1 MERFS
6 LFFFCVVCVAA
17 NAKYTFDLANKN
29 GLILTPRI
37 VGGENA
43 VEGQF
48 PYQVS
53 IRDRFSHR
61 HFCGGAILNSRF
73 ILTAG
78 HCTRGTYT
86 NPIQMFVIVGV
97 IGRDAKG
104 TVYDVQGVTPHPEF
118 NISKFDNDI
127 SLLRTKQK
135 MVFTDFVQPIALPT
149 QSIPKGV
156 RVVVTGW
163 GQTSVK
169 EIFFS
174 IFLYFK
180 KFIQFCSYRFIFSSI
195 QAMACLIL

>member
-1 MERFS
+1 MERIS

-17 NAKYTFDLANKN
+17 NAKYTFDLENKN
-29 GLILTPRI
+29 GFNLTPRI

-78 HCTRGTYT
+78 HCTSGTYT

-104 TVYDVQGVTPHPEF
+104 TEYDVQGVTPHPQL
-118 NISKFDNDI
+118 NIRKFSNDI
-127 SLLRTKQK
+127 SLLRTKQII
-135 MVFTDFVQPIALPT
+135 VFTDFVQPIALPT
-149 QSIPKGV
+149 QSISKDVP
-156 RVVVTGW
+156 VVVTGW

-169 EIFFS
+169 KDFFYILINS
-174 IFLYFK
+174 FNFVHVVP
-180 KFIQFCSYRFIFSSI
+180 FSLASR
-195 QAMACLIL
+195 QWPV